1 MTSPSISQPGRGA
14 AGARRAARPGLRAA
28 AGAVAGALVIT
39 TAFTSPA
46 RAAGPDPAPPAPA
59 TATASASPEPA
70 ATAAPASP
78 AQAAGLD
85 RAALRR
91 TLDAVHEAGMYGLY
105 SQARDGGQVWRGA
118 SGVADVVTRRPARPD
133 MRHRVGSITK
143 TFTSVA
149 LLRQVER
156 GAVELDAPVSRYL
169 PGLIPGERGGRITV
183 RMLLNHTSHLGDYIA
198 GAFPSLLEGSP
209 ASLDANRFRRF
220 APEELVRLGLA
231 AEATG
236 EPGAVPGRY
245 SNTNYVI
252 AGLLLE
258 KVTGEDAER
267 VITRDVIR
275 RAGLRDT
282 FFPATPRLPAPSS
295 KAYESLYGLIDPPR
309 DYSVYDMSW
318 ASTAGALV
326 STMDDLNRFYRA
338 LLRGELIGP
347 ERLAEMRTTVPVLAG
362 GGRVDYGLGLYR
374 LDLPCGR
381 FWGHDGGV
389 FGMLTQSLVSE
400 DGRRQL
406 SLGLNRAKYQR
417 LGDDGT
423 VEPSPI
429 DYAMA
434 EHMLVALCGQAPQ
447 ARSAQPFLPFGV
459 DRVPPGR

>member
-1 MTSPSISQPGRGA
+1 MTTPSFSRPGRGA
-14 AGARRAARPGLRAA
+14 AGARRAGRPGLRAA
-28 AGAVAGALVIT
+28 AGALAGALVLS

-46 RAAGPDPAPPAPA
+46 RAATAGPDPASPAPA
-59 TATASASPEPA
+59 TATAPD
-70 ATAAPASP
+70 PASP
-78 AQAAGLD
+78 ARAAGLD

-105 SQARDGGQVWRGA
+105 AEARDGGQAWRGA

-149 LLRQVER
+149 LLRQAER
-156 GAVELDAPVSRYL
+156 GAVDLDAPVSRYL
-169 PGLIPGERGGRITV
+169 PGLIPGERGDRITV
-183 RMLLNHTSHLGDYIA
+183 RMLLNHTSHIGDYIA

-209 ASLDANRFRRF
+209 ASLDDNRFRRF
-220 APEELVRLGLA
+220 APEELARLGLA
-231 AEATG
+231 AEASG
-236 EPGAVPGRY
+236 EPGALPGRY

-295 KAYESLYGLIDPPR
+295 KAYESMYGLIDPPR

-347 ERLAEMRTTVPVLAG
+347 ERLAQMRTTVPVLSP
-362 GGRVDYGLGLYR
+362 GGRVDYGLGLYTVE
-374 LDLPCGR
+374 LPCGR

-389 FGMLTQSLVSE
+389 FGMTTQSLVSE
-400 DGRRQL
+400 DGRREL
-406 SLGLNRAKYQR
+406 SFGLNLTKYQR
-417 LGDDGT
+417 IGDDGR
-423 VEPSPI
+423 PQPGPI
-429 DYAMA
+429 DYAMG
-434 EHMLVALCGQAPQ
+434 EHMLVALCGQVPQ
-447 ARSAQPFLPFGV
+447 AEARTARAPFQPFAM
-459 DRVPPGR
+459 DRAPLGR